1 MLFEKI
7 LVPLDGSALAECVL
21 PYVEKLA
28 QGCEV
33 KEITLLRICEAPVI
47 PADYPSDVPINWD
60 QHVKEITKY
69 TEKQCDLYLDKIQKE
84 LQSVGVPVKTATFVG
99 RPETD
104 IVEYTKKNNIDMIVM
119 ASHGRSGISRIAYGS
134 ISERVFRTA
143 CVPIMMIRAPG
154 CVPGF

>member
-28 QGCEV
+28 QGCEM
-33 KEITLLRICEAPVI
+33 KEITLLSICEGPVI
-47 PADYPSDVPINWD
+47 RADYPSDISPDWD
-60 QHVKEITKY
+60 KHVKELTEY
-69 TEKQCDLYLDKIQKE
+69 TEKQCGLYLDKIQKE
-84 LQSVGVPVKTATFVG
+84 LLSVGVPVKTATFIG

-104 IVEYTKKNNIDMIVM
+104 IAEYAKKNNMDMIVM

-134 ISERVFRTA
+134 ITERVFRNA
-143 CVPIMMIRAPG
+143 CVPILIIRAPG